1 MHQTISTVERKA
13 LPWAT
18 TNMMDMLAF
27 WSLVRKF
34 DCDICFTPMIVAPD
48 CMCSVKARDS
58 EFTNNEADHPPIVQF
73 AASGAQT
80 LADAACVVSPFSDGV
95 DLNYG
100 CPQQWAMSEGYG
112 ACLLNKPE
120 PVKDMV

>member
-58 EFTNNEADHPPIVQF
+58 EFTNNEGLWSKVVH
-73 AASGAQT
+73 
-80 LADAACVVSPFSDGV
+80 CV
-95 DLNYG
+95 
-100 CPQQWAMSEGYG
+100 WE
-112 ACLLNKPE
+112 
-120 PVKDMV
+120 